1 MSDSK
6 YLLRLTPSEANSLLY
21 TRLKRSTEQLMKI
34 YHDDALDTPESLDAV
49 ITQLQELKA
58 WVELLDTWKKE
69 TLTKLNSKGDGQ

>member
-1 MSDSK
+1 VSDSK

-58 WVELLDTWKKE
+58 CVELLDTWKKE
-69 TLTKLNSKGDGQ
+69 TLTKLNSKETTK

>member
-1 MSDSK
+1 VSDSK

>member
-1 MSDSK
+1 VSDSK

-69 TLTKLNSKGDGQ
+69 TLTKLNSKETTK